1 MTYHQLTSAA
11 RYRIIALRGA
21 GWWPTAIARML
32 RRHPSTFTRKRARNR
47 AADWDPPM
55 PTGPVFGGKVNV
67 VWTMTDRNS
76 YMAKG
81 ATLVMKMDTM
91 DGGDFEKG
99 LAQLKT
105 ISEAAVPAPLAARTP

>member
-1 MTYHQLTSAA
+1 MAKKPA
-11 RYRIIALRGA
+11 RI
-21 GWWPTAIARML
+21 
-32 RRHPSTFTRKRARNR
+32 RRTFTRKRARNR

-81 ATLVMKMDTM
+81 ATLVM
-91 DGGDFEKG
+91 
-99 LAQLKT
+99 
-105 ISEAAVPAPLAARTP
+105 